1 MHVRFVN
8 SLIKNV
14 ILEGFRWTTNLFK
27 RDSKV
32 KHVEIGCF
40 LDFLNLP
47 SLSVIFTKPN
57 KKEHNVFTV

>member
-32 KHVEIGCF
+32 KHVEIGSF
-40 LDFLNLP
+40 LDFFFEFAKFVCN
-47 SLSVIFTKPN
+47 FHETK
-57 KKEHNVFTV
+57 